1 MKLLASLLTT
11 AAITAAIWGGVVNQ
25 PAMAEKIVTET
36 LAKTKETHPKES
48 AYYLRPVV
56 TRTVALDNVPSLWR
70 EFEKQLPLQEN
81 LPTSSDR
88 FVALYK
94 NFSSDFTQANV
105 TIGVGLDQSE
115 SNNTSHELPST
126 SNKQQLLPRGQ
137 YSAEDLENAWQA
149 INFTKPIE
157 AVVETHYINLLG
169 QEESSQLVVYYK

>member
-25 PAMAEKIVTET
+25 PAMAEKIVSET
-36 LAKTKETHPKES
+36 LAKAKEKHPKES

-56 TRTVALDNVPSLWR
+56 SQTVALDNVPSLWG
-70 EFEKQLPLQEN
+70 EFEKRLPHQEN

-88 FVALYK
+88 FVAVYQ
-94 NFSSDFTQANV
+94 NFSSDFAQADV
-105 TIGVGLDQSE
+105 TIGVGLEKRE
-115 SNNTSHELPST
+115 SNSTSHELPST
-126 SNKQQLLPRGQ
+126 PNKQQLLTRGQ
-137 YSAEDLENAWQA
+137 YRAADLENAWQD

>member
-25 PAMAEKIVTET
+25 PAMAEKIVPGT
-36 LAKTKETHPKES
+36 LADTKEKQSKTS
-48 AYYLRPVV
+48 AYYLLPVV
-56 TRTVALDNVPSLWR
+56 SRTVALENVPSLWR

-94 NFSSDFTQANV
+94 NFSSDFTQADV
-105 TIGVGLDQSE
+105 TIGVGLDQRE
-115 SNNTSHELPST
+115 SHSRSLVLPST
-126 SNKQQLLPRGQ
+126 PNKQQILTRGQ
-137 YSAEDLENAWQA
+137 YSATDLENAWQE

-169 QEESSQLVVYYK
+169 QEVSSQLVVYYK